1 MKLKNVLTLCILPLC
16 LISCGKKSIYK
27 YEVREVYIDSVP
39 SKGIYGT
46 ELSIDL
52 IGTNSLFV
60 ADSLLVAD
68 IQNGSKPYFFEIYNL
83 NTESLVTGI
92 GMRGRAKYEFLST
105 PVIMTKQYYND
116 EGDIII
122 PVNEAGMIKELN
134 LSQSLSKN
142 SNVVNNVFTGYDD
155 RSASTVVIG
164 KDHNM
169 LFAYRYAKID
179 DYTPATGVL
188 PTVCTIKDGE
198 ITSSWDCFNRFM
210 KDHRI
215 NKDQAEYYYW
225 GKLLKKPDSDIVVLP
240 MFLMN
245 YILFFNLETD
255 DFYAIHIDGSP
266 TFQDGINGETA
277 GRCFF
282 SATATSEYIYAYYCG
297 DFDIVYED
305 NPDYAGRI
313 LKFDWEG
320 NLIETYPIHDAV
332 ITDIAYSETNKKL
345 YGLNVY
351 SGDLYSFDF

>member
-16 LISCGKKSIYK
+16 LVSCGKKSIYK
-27 YEVREVYIDSVP
+27 YEVREVSIATVP

-92 GMRGRAKYEFLST
+92 GMYGRAKYEFLPI
-105 PVIMTKQYYND
+105 PVIPTRQYYTNY
-116 EGDIII
+116 GDIIV
-122 PVNEAGMIKELN
+122 PVNDNGLIKELN
-134 LSQSLSKN
+134 LTQSVSR
-142 SNVVNNVFTGYDD
+142 NNAVIENTYKGY
-155 RSASTVVIG
+155 SYKEASTVILDNDVQ
-164 KDHNM
+164 
-169 LFAYRYAKID
+169 FAYRYARPD
-179 DYTPATGVL
+179 DNITEIKDLL
-188 PTVCTIKDGE
+188 PKAELIKDGKVTRNIE
-198 ITSSWDCFNRFM
+198 LFNSFM

-277 GRCFF
+277 LRCFF
-282 SATATSEYIYAYYCG
+282 SATATSEYIYAKYSG
-297 DFDIVYED
+297 DFNIVYED

>member
-1 MKLKNVLTLCILPLC
+1 V
-16 LISCGKKSIYK
+16 
-27 YEVREVYIDSVP
+27 
-39 SKGIYGT
+39 
-46 ELSIDL
+46 
-52 IGTNSLFV
+52 
-60 ADSLLVAD
+60 
-68 IQNGSKPYFFEIYNL
+68 
-83 NTESLVTGI
+83 
-92 GMRGRAKYEFLST
+92 
-105 PVIMTKQYYND
+105 
-116 EGDIII
+116 
-122 PVNEAGMIKELN
+122 PVNDNGLIKELN
-134 LSQSLSKN
+134 LTQSVSR
-142 SNVVNNVFTGYDD
+142 NNAVIENTYKGY
-155 RSASTVVIG
+155 SYKGASTVILDNDVQ
-164 KDHNM
+164 
-169 LFAYRYAKID
+169 FAYRYARPD
-179 DYTPATGVL
+179 DNITEIKDLL
-188 PTVCTIKDGE
+188 PKAELIKDGKVTRSIE
-198 ITSSWDCFNRFM
+198 LFNSFM

-277 GRCFF
+277 LRCFF

-313 LKFDWEG
+313 LKFDWDG
-320 NLIETYPIHDAV
+320 NLMEAYLIHDAV